1 MHTWHQLPRVMFILS
16 MGNQYTC
23 GLHTQAELKH
33 VLPQIYR
40 CRYGCYGCTSDD
52 RGQKSATIR
61 ALIFCFLVLSAV
73 SAESYTDYIYIYI
86 FIYLC
91 VCTCTDSDTT
101 QTTHIPIHTLFF
113 KDSKCNFTLLVL
125 RKNIFS
131 CEQPLCN
138 TAEQSMMKN
147 ILSTIKLW
155 SEKYFKYQ
163 FTCDEYTF
171 VTHLIVS
178 YIIHESRKWS
188 R

>member
-1 MHTWHQLPRVMFILS
+1 MAVTAVLVMTEVRRAQPSELS
-16 MGNQYTC
+16 FFVSLC
-23 GLHTQAELKH
+23 S
-33 VLPQIYR
+33 VLCLLSLIQ
-40 CRYGCYGCTSDD
+40 
-52 RGQKSATIR
+52 TI
-61 ALIFCFLVLSAV
+61 
-73 SAESYTDYIYIYI
+73 YIYIYL
-86 FIYLC
+86 FIYVC
-91 VCTCTDSDTT
+91 VHVQIVTPPRL
-101 QTTHIPIHTLFF
+101 HIFPFTPCFL